1 MGIWEKK
8 EDEVKDECQ
17 VFGLSSW
24 LLMEVFLRFGQRG
37 EEKDHGFSCVYAE
50 FGFSI
55 RIQMDIE

>member
-1 MGIWEKK
+1 
-8 EDEVKDECQ
+8 
-17 VFGLSSW
+17 
-24 LLMEVFLRFGQRG
+24 MEVFLRFGQRG